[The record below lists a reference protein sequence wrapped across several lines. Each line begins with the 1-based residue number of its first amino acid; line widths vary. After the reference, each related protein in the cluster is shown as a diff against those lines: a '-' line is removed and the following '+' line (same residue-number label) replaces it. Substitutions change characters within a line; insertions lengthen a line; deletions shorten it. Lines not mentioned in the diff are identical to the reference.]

1 MTKNIIEDEEFK
13 DIQKKHIQETL
24 SYLINKDL
32 EFDIVVNIQ
41 ALSFTPE
48 LPKELKD
55 SLNKFSLFS
64 LVGYTYSTIKLD
76 LDSLSF
82 EAGFGKENFG
92 SLVKVP
98 LHSIFQVIFKENT
111 LAINLSATVDK
122 FNKDQKTNSL
132 NIFKNNPKNK
142 KFN

>member
-64 LVGYTYSTIKLD
+64 LAGYTYSTIELD

>member
-64 LVGYTYSTIKLD
+64 LVGYTYSTIELD